1 MRFIHFF
8 AAAVLSVS
16 VLVFAASCGKT
27 EEDNNDDSGKETP
40 VNPTPTVDKPVI
52 KAETLF
58 VQAEAGTYE
67 IPVTVENPV
76 EGRVLSVSGAA
87 APADTENGAYLQYKV
102 TATTE
107 SSITV
112 EVGDNLSAARSA
124 RILLSYPGADDVE
137 VDLVQKQWEYSEFD
151 IAISNIG
158 PFGATFT
165 VTRKTGYH
173 GGYFFEVLDRATF
186 DKYVAGESNKVGD
199 FAYGEKLYQS
209 DKAYL
214 NSMAQQHGHSLSMLF
229 GMLGSMYSK
238 EDSVTMPYSGLSTD
252 TEYMFIVYGMEDSDE
267 ATRKTAMC
275 FYSFRTGYSSESD
288 LQFSGSAY
296 DITETYATIKVSP
309 SNNNEYWYMDWV
321 SEIQLKST
329 DLATVMQNS
338 ISNAKSL
345 LGRYS
350 AEQILCH
357 GTEEMQAT
365 ELMPGTQYS
374 VVAWGMNLD
383 MAATTEP
390 KVVFT
395 FRTEDYAIVDNC
407 TFQIDVLE
415 IEDMDVRVRVT
426 PTNMDTRYY
435 VAFVEKSKMAGYS
448 DEQAAQ
454 RIINMEAQRIEQG
467 YYDVENLSWSNLPGM
482 DSGIREIWGRRDEGW
497 TFQPNHDYRIYVFGI
512 DNFGIRSTV
521 VNAIDVTTAA
531 PGASTNH
538 FDVTVVSNTWLG
550 LDYTVTPEIDDEYWM
565 PFVAETADIDAYF
578 RNADGSLKEKELY
591 EWIEEYY
598 EDEILYNTYH
608 GTRTLHQHVTP
619 DTEYTILVFG
629 YAGSYTT
636 KMYEWP
642 IYVPQPPIGKSTAD
656 FTYTYE
662 LFRGEDLADLNSM
675 IFPHADYD
683 GDCVMVLRLT
693 PTDNAVHWYL
703 GMWPPEE
710 NFQDQGGRYYLMTL
724 DMNPDVAGSAMQD
737 QKVFRNRP
745 WWYGASADWQW
756 VDKDGDIVNH
766 WPWSI
771 SGWAEDADGNYGP
784 WHYELMIPVPVP
796 KGQETGKYEV
806 GYTEAYDFWSNPQ
819 APKQTMTILRVSDG
833 KEILT
838 PIR

>member
-1 MRFIHFF
+1 MRFIQSF
-8 AAAVLSVS
+8 AAVVLSVS
-16 VLVFAASCGKT
+16 VLAFAASCGKT
-27 EEDNNDDSGKETP
+27 EEDNKEDPGKETP
-40 VNPTPTVDKPVI
+40 VTPTVEKPVI
-52 KAETLF
+52 KADALS
-58 VQAEAGTYE
+58 VEAAKGTYE
-67 IPVTVENPV
+67 LPVTVENPV
-76 EGRVLSVSGAA
+76 DGKVLSVDV
-87 APADTENGAYLQYKV
+87 PNGNSLWFKV
-102 TATTE
+102 VATTA
-107 SSITV
+107 SGITV
-112 EVGDNLSAARSA
+112 EVTQDNLSAARSEE
-124 RILLSYPGADDVE
+124 ITLKYEGAESVT
-137 VDLVQKQWEYSEFD
+137 VPLTQKQWNYSEFD

-186 DKYVAGESNKVGD
+186 DKYVAGENNKVGD
-199 FAYGEKLYQS
+199 FAYGEQLYQS

-214 NSMAQQHGHSLSMLF
+214 NSLAQQHGHSLGALF
-229 GMLGSMYSK
+229 AMLGSMYSK

-252 TEYMFIVYGMEDSDE
+252 TEYIFIVYGMEDSDD

-275 FYSFRTGYSSESD
+275 FYAFSTGYSSDSD

-296 DITETYATIKVSP
+296 DITENYATIKVTP
-309 SNNNEYWYMDWV
+309 SNNNEYWYMNWA

-329 DLATVMQNS
+329 DLAAIMQSSINS
-338 ISNAKSL
+338 AKSL

-357 GTEEMQAT
+357 GPETIQAT
-365 ELMPGTQYS
+365 ELMPGTEYS
-374 VVAWGMNLD
+374 VIAWGMNLD

-395 FRTEDYAIVDNC
+395 FRTADYAIVDDC

-426 PTNMDTRYY
+426 PTNMATRYY

-482 DSGIREIWGRRDEGW
+482 GTGVREIWGRRDEGW

-512 DNFGIRSTV
+512 DSFGIRSTV
-521 VNAIDVTTAA
+521 VNAIDVTTAE

-538 FDVTVVSNTWLG
+538 FEVTIDSNTWLG
-550 LDYTVTPEIDDEYWM
+550 LDYTVTPEIADEYWM
-565 PFVAETADIDAYF
+565 PFVAETADINAYF
-578 RNADGSLKEKELY
+578 RNADGSLKEKELF

-619 DTEYTILVFG
+619 DTDYTILVFG

-642 IYVPQPPIGKSTAD
+642 VYVPKPPLGKSTAD

-662 LFRGEDLADLNSM
+662 LFRGEDLAN
-675 IFPHADYD
+675 
-683 GDCVMVLRLT
+683 
-693 PTDNAVHWYL
+693 
-703 GMWPPEE
+703 
-710 NFQDQGGRYYLMTL
+710 L
-724 DMNPDVAGSAMQD
+724 DP
-737 QKVFRNRP
+737 KV
-745 WWYGASADWQW
+745 
-756 VDKDGDIVNH
+756 
-766 WPWSI
+766 
-771 SGWAEDADGNYGP
+771 
-784 WHYELMIPVPVP
+784 
-796 KGQETGKYEV
+796 
-806 GYTEAYDFWSNPQ
+806 
-819 APKQTMTILRVSDG
+819 
-833 KEILT
+833 
-838 PIR
+838 